1 METKNENSDVSRAE
15 EMKNQANEAFKGHKF
30 SNAIDLY
37 TKAIELNGNNAV
49 YWANRA
55 FAHTKLEEYGSAIQD
70 ASKAIEIDPKY
81 SKGYYRRG
89 AAYLAMGKFKDALKD
104 FQQVK
109 RICPNDPDAARK
121 LKECEKAVMKMK
133 FEEAISAPVSERR
146 SVAESIDYHTIGN
159 KPRSSSFLP
168 TKTALAAV
176 VAAVMVVA
184 VRGFATTE
192 ILMVLVSVVLG
203 TYWWGSFSEVEPQ
216 YSGARIEGEEVTLE
230 FVKQMM
236 EDFKNQ
242 KTLHKRRQNR
252 DNMETKN
259 ENSDV
264 SRAEE
269 MKNQANEAFKG
280 HKFSNAI
287 DLYTKAIELNG
298 NNAVYWANRAF
309 AHTKLEEYGSAIQD
323 ASKAIEIDPKYSKGY
338 YRRGAAYLAMGK
350 FKDALKDFQQVK
362 RICPNDPDA
371 ARKLKE
377 CEKAVMKMKFEEAI
391 SAPVSERRSVAES
404 IDYHTIGNKP
414 RSSSFLPTK
423 TALAAVVAAVMVVA
437 VRGFATTEILMV
449 LVSVVLGT
457 YWWGSFSEVE
467 PQYSGARIEG
477 EEVTLEFV
485 KQMMEDFKNQKTLH
499 KRYAYQIVL
508 KTRQIL
514 QALPSLV
521 DISVPNGKHFTVC
534 GDVHGQFYDLLN
546 IFELN
551 GLPSE
556 ENPYLFNG
564 DFVDRGSFSV
574 EIILT
579 LFAFKCMSP
588 SSIYLARG
596 NHESKSMNKIYG
608 FEGEVR
614 SKLSEKFVDLFAEV
628 FCYLPLAHVI
638 NEKIFVVHGGLF
650 SVDGVKLSDIR
661 AIDRF
666 CEPPEEGLM
675 CELLWSD
682 PQPLPGRGP
691 SKRGVGLSFGGDVT
705 KRFLEDNNLDLVVR
719 SHEVKDEGYEV
730 DHDGKLIT
738 VFSAPNYCDQ
748 MGNKGAFIRFEAPY
762 MKPNIVTF
770 SAVTSNT
777 IFLPIVTLIGNKPR
791 SSSFLPTKTAL
802 AAVVAAVMVVAVR
815 GFATTEILMVLVS
828 VVLGTYWWGSFS
840 EVEPQYSGARIEG
853 EEVTLEFVKQMM
865 EDFKNQKTLH
875 KRYAYQIVLK
885 TRQILQ
891 ALPSLVDI
899 SVPNGKHF
907 TVCGDVHG
915 QFYDL
920 LNIFELNG
928 LPSEENP
935 YLFNGDFVDR
945 GSFSVEIILTLF
957 AFKCMSPSS
966 IYLARGNHESKSMNK
981 IYGFEGE
988 VRSKLSEKFV
998 DLFAEVF
1005 CYLPLA
1011 HVINEKIFVVHGG
1024 LFSVDG
1030 VKLSDI
1036 RAIDRF
1042 CEPPEEGL
1050 MCELLWSDPQP
1061 LPGRGPSKRGVGLSF
1076 GGDVTK
1082 RFLEDNNLDLVVRS
1096 HEVKDEGYEV
1106 DHDGKLITVF
1116 SAPNYC
1122 DQMGNKGAFIR
1133 FEAPYM
1139 KPNIVTFSAVPHP
1152 DVKPMAYANNFMRMF
1167 N

>member
-30 SNAIDLY
+30 SHAIDLY

-121 LKECEKAVMKMK
+121 LRECEKAVMKLK

-146 SVAESIDYHTIGN
+146 SVAESIDYHTI
-159 KPRSSSFLP
+159 
-168 TKTALAAV
+168 
-176 VAAVMVVA
+176 
-184 VRGFATTE
+184 
-192 ILMVLVSVVLG
+192 
-203 TYWWGSFSEVEPQ
+203 
-216 YSGARIEGEEVTLE
+216 
-230 FVKQMM
+230 
-236 EDFKNQ
+236 
-242 KTLHKRRQNR
+242 
-252 DNMETKN
+252 
-259 ENSDV
+259 
-264 SRAEE
+264 
-269 MKNQANEAFKG
+269 
-280 HKFSNAI
+280 
-287 DLYTKAIELNG
+287 
-298 NNAVYWANRAF
+298 
-309 AHTKLEEYGSAIQD
+309 
-323 ASKAIEIDPKYSKGY
+323 
-338 YRRGAAYLAMGK
+338 
-350 FKDALKDFQQVK
+350 
-362 RICPNDPDA
+362 
-371 ARKLKE
+371 
-377 CEKAVMKMKFEEAI
+377 
-391 SAPVSERRSVAES
+391 
-404 IDYHTIGNKP
+404 
-414 RSSSFLPTK
+414 
-423 TALAAVVAAVMVVA
+423 
-437 VRGFATTEILMV
+437 
-449 LVSVVLGT
+449 
-457 YWWGSFSEVE
+457 EVE

-579 LFAFKCMSP
+579 LFAFKCMAP

-748 MGNKGAFIRFEAPY
+748 MGNKGAYIRFEAP
-762 MKPNIVTF
+762 
-770 SAVTSNT
+770 
-777 IFLPIVTLIGNKPR
+777 
-791 SSSFLPTKTAL
+791 
-802 AAVVAAVMVVAVR
+802 
-815 GFATTEILMVLVS
+815 
-828 VVLGTYWWGSFS
+828 
-840 EVEPQYSGARIEG
+840 
-853 EEVTLEFVKQMM
+853 
-865 EDFKNQKTLH
+865 D
-875 KRYAYQIVLK
+875 
-885 TRQILQ
+885 
-891 ALPSLVDI
+891 
-899 SVPNGKHF
+899 
-907 TVCGDVHG
+907 
-915 QFYDL
+915 
-920 LNIFELNG
+920 
-928 LPSEENP
+928 
-935 YLFNGDFVDR
+935 
-945 GSFSVEIILTLF
+945 
-957 AFKCMSPSS
+957 
-966 IYLARGNHESKSMNK
+966 
-981 IYGFEGE
+981 
-988 VRSKLSEKFV
+988 
-998 DLFAEVF
+998 
-1005 CYLPLA
+1005 
-1011 HVINEKIFVVHGG
+1011 
-1024 LFSVDG
+1024 
-1030 VKLSDI
+1030 
-1036 RAIDRF
+1036 
-1042 CEPPEEGL
+1042 
-1050 MCELLWSDPQP
+1050 
-1061 LPGRGPSKRGVGLSF
+1061 
-1076 GGDVTK
+1076 
-1082 RFLEDNNLDLVVRS
+1082 
-1096 HEVKDEGYEV
+1096 
-1106 DHDGKLITVF
+1106 
-1116 SAPNYC
+1116 
-1122 DQMGNKGAFIR
+1122 
-1133 FEAPYM
+1133 M